1 MSSFLV
7 RPSLHPPLLAVPFFL
22 CLSPTY
28 AQTPMYIMLTHT
40 VSLYPWG
47 ASAAHW
53 ALILKTEQIKVTVGR
68 AEPAKDD
75 TICQVYVC
83 VCTCLLFF
91 VFCLSWPLNSGTTPE
106 RAVVK
111 WLPSHSKE
119 NWPSLHHFCRT
130 KGAIPSLWKQ
140 ARKQSDECSFG
151 RSLIF
156 PDEDYGIRFPL
167 VPAGSVVT
175 HLGLLLVH
183 QCFFSDTWG
192 FLFTHFGDERTAA
205 TETQTML
212 WRLFRNVEGYRV
224 RFTLFIFQTKFLT
237 CATKLNKTFKCSSI
251 LV

>member
-1 MSSFLV
+1 
-7 RPSLHPPLLAVPFFL
+7 
-22 CLSPTY
+22 
-28 AQTPMYIMLTHT
+28 MYIMLTHT

-53 ALILKTEQIKVTVGR
+53 ALVLKTEQIKVTVGR
-68 AEPAKDD
+68 AEPAEDD
-75 TICQVYVC
+75 TVCQVYGC
-83 VCTCLLFF
+83 VCACLLFF
-91 VFCLSWPLNSGTTPE
+91 FCLSRPLNSGTTPE

-130 KGAIPSLWKQ
+130 KGAIPSFWNQ

-156 PDEDYGIRFPL
+156 PDEDYGIWFPP

-183 QCFFSDTWG
+183 QCIFWYLRVSF
-192 FLFTHFGDERTAA
+192 HI
-205 TETQTML
+205 L
-212 WRLFRNVEGYRV
+212 WRWAYSSNRDRQIMFWSLFWNVEGCRIQ
-224 RFTLFIFQTKFLT
+224 FALFIFQTKFLN
-237 CATKLNKTFKCSSI
+237 CATKLNKAFKCSI
-251 LV
+251 LAEHK